1 MPQWRPW
8 FGILL
13 ACAWLTIGPDAQAT
27 DMNGAWARSA
37 DACAKVF
44 VRRGD
49 RISFARDAHRYGVAF
64 ILEND
69 RIRGRVATC
78 RVAWRKDDPKQ
89 FDAKCAANVFDTAN
103 FTLRVID
110 DNTISRVR
118 PGAPEPE
125 TFVRCS
131 L

>member
-1 MPQWRPW
+1 MLQSRSWV
-8 FGILL
+8 GILV
-13 ACAWLTIGPDAQAT
+13 AYAWFATGAGAQTT
-27 DMNGAWARSA
+27 DMNGAWAQSA

-44 VRRGD
+44 VKSGN
-49 RISFARDAHRYGVAF
+49 RISFARNAHRHGVAF
-64 ILEND
+64 ILEDD

-89 FDAKCAANVFDTAN
+89 FDAKCTANVFDAVN

-110 DNTISRVR
+110 DNTIGRIR
-118 PGAPEPE
+118 QGAEPQ